1 MEPDNAASSCPDD
14 HRPARTPARQRQA
27 NMNRSPIRPFLIATV
42 ATFAVWA
49 LSPWLTGHVEPWD
62 ADGWY
67 YAVALVLS
75 GVLSGL
81 LAPKPLWAL
90 YLGGMAGQVLYLL
103 LLRPIDPL
111 LGVGLLFVSLWSLVF
126 VTGGF
131 IGGRLR
137 RWSR

>member
-1 MEPDNAASSCPDD
+1 MK
-14 HRPARTPARQRQA
+14 
-27 NMNRSPIRPFLIATV
+27 RSPIRPFLIATV
-42 ATFAVWA
+42 ATCAVWA

-62 ADGWY
+62 ADGLY
-67 YAVALVLS
+67 YPVALVLS

-103 LLRPIDPL
+103 LLRPVDPL
-111 LGVGLLFVSLWSLVF
+111 LGVGLLFVLLWSLVF
-126 VTGGF
+126 VAGGF